1 MEGEFA
7 VPPTTWKDT
16 VVQPTDL
23 NADLR
28 AWAPLDLPRA
38 EELTGTQSYSVAK
51 PTTTAKATTSSTRPS
66 PAADLVLGVEQTTKA
81 AAVAG
86 QSSRCRRSKKMR

>member
-16 VVQPTDL
+16 VVKPTDL
-23 NADLR
+23 NADLK
-28 AWAPLDLPRA
+28 AWAPLNLPRA
-38 EELTGTQSYSVAK
+38 EELTETQTYTVAK
-51 PTTTAKATTSSTRPS
+51 PTTTAKAPISSTRPS

-81 AAVAG
+81 AAIAA
-86 QSSRCRRSKKMR
+86 QSSRCRRSNRLR